1 MKKKVC
7 KNERMMK
14 SSEGLNKEKTTKGR
28 KNNNRIISENRRNG
42 WN

>member
-1 MKKKVC
+1 MKKKVW

-14 SSEGLNKEKTTKGR
+14 SSEGLNKEKGR